1 MASAAKNSSNHN
13 FLQEVTAF
21 IEDGGD
27 NDVSDD
33 DNDDADLEP
42 GCDEAAEAASSMEKS
57 TDELSDLQKKI
68 NEVKL
73 NLDALKTIFDS
84 LKEKRVMLFEDP
96 IEQGKVYLSKI
107 KSNVAA
113 SKSEHKKDGDGIEA
127 KLFAVL

>member
-1 MASAAKNSSNHN
+1 M
-13 FLQEVTAF
+13 
-21 IEDGGD
+21 
-27 NDVSDD
+27 NDYDD
-33 DNDDADLEP
+33 DNADCEP
-42 GCDEAAEAASSMEKS
+42 ECDEAAKAAASIEQS

-73 NLDALKTIFDS
+73 NLHTSKTIFDS

-113 SKSEHKKDGDGIEA
+113 SKSEHK
-127 KLFAVL
+127 